1 MKPLFKKNYF
11 VLLVTTLTLISF
23 SITFAEEPPPKKYEL
38 KDAIHILQI
47 LAGGMEAP
55 DPEPEPEGVIG
66 FETVGQDWK
75 WNVFE
80 NGDNPPPLEIVVNPD
95 RSGENTSPYVAK
107 FTAKKNGAEWAGTET
122 FGFEPFTL
130 DESNATV
137 TIFVYKPVISR
148 VCLKLVF
155 PSGEGLGTVAELFT
169 ENTKTNE
176 WEKLSVSF
184 KDKIN
189 AATDKI
195 TGLVIYPDRDP
206 RNADNVCLFDNISFS
221 DDPVIENVIK
231 SELIRSVE
239 HAENLANG
247 TGIGTSNG
255 QVSQETA
262 DTLRTKINDAKV
274 VMNNPAATQMEVD
287 SAVVILEAAILDFQ
301 NAIIGDIGDDNGDGL
316 IYLYTADDS
325 LIDLDFNEDY
335 QSVNDWGSGST
346 LDKEYSEDSVYQP
359 VIMVTPG
366 IGSWGDSSNGCVAF
380 SQFSPGFAS
389 TYQSLHF
396 KYKGGTLVK
405 LKFPGTKNQEVTYD
419 VNSATQLEDGWF
431 EFTIPLSN
439 HEDYQTAS
447 EFGIF
452 NHNIEDPFF
461 ITDIYFTPPTESK

>member
-47 LAGGMEAP
+47 LAGAGEQQ
-55 DPEPEPEGVIG
+55 DPEGVIG
-66 FETVGQDWK
+66 FDPNGKDMEWI
-75 WNVFE
+75 VF
-80 NGDNPPPLEIVVNPD
+80 DNDDYTQLEFVPNPD
-95 RSGENTSPYVAK
+95 RSGENPTATVVKFVAK
-107 FTAKKNGAEWAGTET
+107 NAGADHAGVLTRSLD
-122 FGFEPFTL
+122 PFKL
-130 DESNATV
+130 DETNCTV
-137 TIFVYKPVISR
+137 TILVYKPIKSR
-148 VCLKLVF
+148 VGIKF
-155 PSGEGLGTVAELFT
+155 EQPDGAGGFASTGEIFVT
-169 ENTKTNE
+169 NTKINE
-176 WEKLSVSF
+176 WEKLTFDFSS
-184 KDKIN
+184 KIEEPSSMN
-189 AATDKI
+189 I
-195 TGLVIYPDRDP
+195 TGLVIFPDFDP
-206 RNADNVCLFDNISFS
+206 RDEDNLCYFDNISFS
-221 DDPVIENVIK
+221 DDPVIVKVNKVPLEQAIGRAND
-231 SELIRSVE
+231 
-239 HAENLANG
+239 LANT
-247 TGIGTSNG
+247 TGIGTANG
-255 QVSQETA
+255 QVSQTNANTFRQAIVTA
-262 DTLRTKINDAKV
+262 QNVI
-274 VMNNPAATQMEVD
+274 NNPDATQQDVD
-287 SAVVILEAAILDFQ
+287 LALGTLDEAIAKFK

-346 LDKEYSEDSVYQP
+346 LDKEYTEDSIYQP

-405 LKFPGTKNQEVTYD
+405 LKFPGTKNQEVIYD